1 MIRKTVV
8 CLVALAAGCGND
20 DAKAPGG
27 NTGAQT
33 TWDDVAPV
41 LYGKCVRCHQEGGI
55 GPFRLD
61 TYESARVKGP
71 LAAAAVTQGKM
82 PPYYL
87 EHDGTCGDFEQSDTL
102 SPAEKQTIVAWAEG
116 GMRAGTKPLPALPP
130 RPGLE
135 GFELATPPFAPKA
148 LGTRYAQHD
157 DYRCFALDVGQAS
170 TSFITGYDVLPGNP
184 ALVHHVI
191 GFVVDPDKTGAMGK
205 TNAEIMKALDDKSPD
220 IIGWDCFGGAGD
232 GVDAEAAPVDWAP
245 GQGVVLYPAGMGVEV
260 GPKTK
265 LVVQIHYNLADPALD
280 GMMDSTKIHLRFAP
294 QVERRL
300 QFLFPDGFL
309 DTLFT
314 GGSKKPPDSLPA
326 GRASYQYSWM
336 KTGKDL
342 GVSDPIPDVDLIA
355 VMPHMHQR
363 GKSLELRIG
372 SAANDMACAA
382 RTERW
387 DFHWQK
393 MYFYKTRP
401 RLTATSALQVT
412 CDFDTTA
419 DHDPVLPGWG
429 TGNEMCLALMMVAL
443 PPGM

>member
-1 MIRKTVV
+1 MNR
-8 CLVALAAGCGND
+8 CALALVSISALAGCGND
-20 DAKAPGG
+20 DSPPQ
-27 NTGAQT
+27 TGAQT

-61 TYESARVKGP
+61 TYEGARVKAP
-71 LAAAAVTQGKM
+71 LAAAAVMQGKM
-82 PPYYL
+82 PPYYID
-87 EHDGTCGDFEQSDTL
+87 HGGSCGDFEQADTL
-102 SPAEKQTIVAWAEG
+102 TAAEKQTIVAWVEG
-116 GMRAGTKPLPALPP
+116 GARPGTRPLPALPP
-130 RPGLE
+130 RPALAG
-135 GFELATPPFAPKA
+135 GQELQTPPFSPVA
-148 LGTRYAQHD
+148 LGTKFAQHD
-157 DYRCFALDVGQAS
+157 DYRCFALDVGQPAPA
-170 TSFITGYDVLPGNP
+170 FITGYDVAPGNP

-191 GFVVDPDKTGAMGK
+191 GFVVEPDHMTESGK
-205 TNAEIMKALDDKSPD
+205 TNAEIMQALDDKSPG
-220 IIGWDCFGGAGD
+220 IIGWDCFGGAGN

-245 GQGVVLYPAGMGVEV
+245 GQGIVEYPAGMGVEV

-265 LVVQIHYNLADPALD
+265 LVVQIHYNLADPALA
-280 GMMDSTKIHLRFAP
+280 GMMDSTKIRLRYAG

-309 DTLFT
+309 DTLQ
-314 GGSKKPPDSLPA
+314 KKQPDMLPA

-336 KTGKDL
+336 KTGVEM
-342 GVSDPIPDVDLIA
+342 GVSDPLPYVDVVG

-363 GKSLELRIG
+363 GKGLELRMR
-372 SAANDMACAA
+372 SAATGEMACAA
-382 RTERW
+382 RTARW

-401 RLTATSALQVT
+401 RLTADSALEVT

-419 DHDPVLPGWG
+419 DRDPILPGWG
-429 TGNEMCLALMMVAL
+429 TGNEMCLSLLMVAL